1 MHYSSESENFCK
13 KTERKKKE
21 RAGKKNLGK
30 EKTDSNWTNNKIP
43 AFKYLT
49 LNITMSINMQ

>member
-13 KTERKKKE
+13 KNERKKKEE

-30 EKTDSNWTNNKIP
+30 EKNR
-43 AFKYLT
+43 FK
-49 LNITMSINMQ
+49 LNQQQNPSF

>member
-13 KTERKKKE
+13 KKERKKKE

-30 EKTDSNWTNNKIP
+30 EKNR
-43 AFKYLT
+43 FK
-49 LNITMSINMQ
+49 LNQQQNPSF